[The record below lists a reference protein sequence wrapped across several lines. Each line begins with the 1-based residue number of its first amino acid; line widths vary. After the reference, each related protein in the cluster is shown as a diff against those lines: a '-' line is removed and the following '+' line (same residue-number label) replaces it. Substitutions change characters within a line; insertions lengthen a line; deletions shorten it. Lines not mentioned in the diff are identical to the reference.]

1 MKRISVVVLFLVM
14 SVCSQA
20 QIHVSKLVIESHET
34 FRFDQ
39 SDILVADTL
48 IMKDSS
54 TIVLNTLKKENF
66 LYSKVAIIG
75 KHCIIDGS
83 GVNGNPGRVGL
94 PGNSPFGPCRGGTN
108 GRNGTRGLDGTSGI
122 NLFLYL
128 DKVTFNGKLIVRLK
142 GGNGGA
148 GGKGGEGGSGGSGT
162 VHCNGGDGGNGGNAG
177 NGANGGNGG
186 ILTVHCP
193 VSLTP
198 AVESKIQVE
207 LQGGHFGQGG
217 RGGYGGSGGY
227 GPTRRGKNGAAGTDG
242 TDGLPGKAG
251 TVSLVHN

>member
-1 MKRISVVVLFLVM
+1 MKGIFVVVLFLVI
-14 SVCSQA
+14 SVCSEA

-54 TIVLNTLKKENF
+54 RIVLNTLKKENF
-66 LYSKVAIIG
+66 LHSKVAIIG
-75 KHCIIDGS
+75 NHCIIDGS
-83 GVNGNPGRVGL
+83 GVDGSPGRAGL
-94 PGNSPFGPCRGGTN
+94 PGNSPLGPCRSGTN
-108 GRNGTRGLDGTSGI
+108 GRNGTRGLDGASGI

-128 DKVTFNGKLIVRLK
+128 DKATFNGKLIVRLH
-142 GGNGGA
+142 GGHGGA

-162 VHCNGGDGGNGGNAG
+162 VHCNGGDGGAGGNAG

-186 ILTVHCP
+186 TLTIHCP
-193 VSLTP
+193 VSLTH
-198 AVESKIQVE
+198 AVETKIQEE

-217 RGGYGGSGGY
+217 RGGYGGSGGS
-227 GPTRRGKNGAAGTDG
+227 GPRRGKNGAAGADG
-242 TDGLPGKAG
+242 TDGLPGKSG
-251 TVSLVHN
+251 TISLVHD